1 MSETIIKV
9 ENLGKRYFIQKSSN
23 ERYVSLRDVISRKIA
38 LIIPRMVR
46 FLKNHRFLDK
56 QEEFW
61 ALDDVNFEIERGEI
75 VGIIGNNGAGK
86 STLLKIL
93 SRITEPTIGRFF
105 LKGRV
110 ASLLEVGTGFHPELT
125 GKENIYLNGAIL
137 GMSRREIKDKF
148 DEIVEFSEIENFLNT
163 PVKRYSSGM
172 YVRLAFSIAAHLQP
186 EILLVD
192 EILAVGDTAF
202 QNKCL
207 GKMGNVTKEGRTI
220 IFISHNMGAISSLC
234 NKTILINK
242 GKIKAFGETSR
253 VINQYLSNQNG
264 EDSFTEN
271 SWFRV
276 NHKVI
281 ADQTVKEFKIIG
293 IHLSNPANSNSW
305 IATGDPLLIRINY
318 TSSQK
323 FLSPAFVVILSD
335 LFGQEILRL
344 STMPISGYRIVSLY
358 PKGSIELYTKSLPLV
373 AGRYILDIG
382 FVRERIEW
390 ITKLDHVVE
399 FEIQA
404 RDVYGSG
411 FLLDRKRGFLTTE
424 HNWVHKRDE

>member
-9 ENLGKRYFIQKSSN
+9 ENLGKRYFIQKGSN
-23 ERYVSLRDVISRKIA
+23 ERYVALREVISRKIA
-38 LIIPRMVR
+38 LIVPSMFRY
-46 FLKNHRFLDK
+46 LKNHRFLDK
-56 QEEFW
+56 REEFW
-61 ALDDVNFEIERGEI
+61 ALDDVNFEIERGDV

-105 LKGRV
+105 LNGRV

-137 GMSRREIKDKF
+137 GMSRKEIKNKF

-207 GKMGNVTKEGRTI
+207 GKMGSVTKEGRTI

-242 GKIKAFGETSR
+242 GKIAALGETSR

-264 EDSFTEN
+264 EDSFTEDI
-271 SWFRV
+271 WFRV

-281 ADQTVKEFKIIG
+281 ADQTVKEFKFIA
-293 IHLSNPANSNSW
+293 IHLSNPANSNSR

-344 STMPISGYRIVSLY
+344 STMPISGYRIESLY

-399 FEIQA
+399 FEIKA